1 VGRLSISPSAQ
12 LAAEEGRDSVRR
24 WALVAAALL
33 VTEWTTIAAEPRA
46 AHHLL
51 REREYVFRQF
61 RVEVGRLS
69 GRDGEVPGVGEK
81 VTCPQFDES
90 GAGKFSD
97 GQLVGAGEGLGRSEG
112 LLRRLARG
120 AVGGAEVFGEWRHL
134 TTGSLYDSLVARYD
148 TVDEGLHPIQDTA
161 WVTTADRMS
170 R

>member
-1 VGRLSISPSAQ
+1 MGRLLISPSAQ

-24 WALVAAALL
+24 WALVAAGLL
-33 VTEWTTIAAEPRA
+33 LTEWTTITAEPRA

-81 VTCPQFDES
+81 VTYPQLDEC

-97 GQLVGAGEGLGRSEG
+97 GQLVGAGMGLGRSEG
-112 LLRRLARG
+112 LLRRLGSG
-120 AVGGAEVFGEWRHL
+120 AVGGAEVLGQWRHL
-134 TTGSLYDSLVARYD
+134 ATGSLYDSLVARYD
-148 TVDEGLHPIQDTA
+148 MVDEGLHIPFRT
-161 WVTTADRMS
+161 R
-170 R
+170 RG